1 MLIIMGC
8 SAVYEVM
15 GQTVMRNKEYYAM
28 VPPKAQVFFG
38 REYWTCLANGIL
50 HFHRI
55 V

>member
-1 MLIIMGC
+1 MLIVSRSG
-8 SAVYEVM
+8 VYEVM

-28 VPPKAQVFFG
+28 VPPGAQVFFG
-38 REYWTCLANGIL
+38 REFWTCLANGIL